1 MNAWMLMNNFLKYI
15 FILSVV
21 FQAAAQDIKPDN
33 NVLFIMVDDL
43 RPELN
48 VYGHDL
54 IKSPNIDALAA
65 AGTTFKRAYC
75 NVPVCGASRA
85 SLLSGVRPTAKR
97 FLKYYS
103 SINEAGPNTQH
114 IVDYFNDRG
123 YTTISNNKI
132 THLKNDI
139 KTWDEEW
146 HPKDISWRNY
156 QDPKN
161 RDLDA
166 NKKPGPAYERLAVED
181 SVYFDAQTA
190 YKSIEDLK
198 KLKANGQPFFLA
210 VGFVKP
216 HLPFTAP
223 KKYWDLY
230 DESKIRLPKQ
240 STFPETAPKIANH
253 KWGELRAY
261 KDIPKE
267 GPIPEDLAKTLIH
280 AYYAS
285 VSFVDAQ
292 IGELINALDALEL
305 RESTVVVLVGDH
317 GWSLSDHGLWAKH
330 SNFEVA
336 LQVPMII
343 SAPGLSENKTSNS
356 VAELVDLYPTLCDLT
371 SGKKPPHLQGNSL
384 ISSLQNPDKIYKT
397 TALARWQKGETLIEN
412 NYFYTE
418 WTLKSNRIQRML
430 YDHSIDPDETVNLA
444 TLRRYDKTV
453 ENLSQQLQLFKKSFN

>member
-1 MNAWMLMNNFLKYI
+1 MNKSLKYI
-15 FILSVV
+15 LV
-21 FQAAAQDIKPDN
+21 FLVTLQVNSQNTNQTP

-48 VYGHDL
+48 VYGKGF
-54 IKSPNIDALAA
+54 IKSPNIDSLASK
-65 AGTTFKRAYC
+65 GVTFNRAYC

-85 SLLSGVRPTAKR
+85 SLLTGIRPTETR

-103 SINEAGPNTQH
+103 SVNEAGSNTQH
-114 IVDYFNDRG
+114 LVDYFNDKG

-146 HPKDISWRNY
+146 YPKDISWRNY
-156 QDPKN
+156 QDAEN
-161 RDLDA
+161 RILNI
-166 NKKPGPAYERLAVED
+166 NKKPAAAYERLDVDD
-181 SVYFDAQTA
+181 SVYFDGQTA
-190 YKSIEDLK
+190 LKTIEDLK
-198 KLKANGQPFFLA
+198 KLKASNQSFFLA

-223 KKYWDLY
+223 KKYWELY
-230 DESKIRLPKQ
+230 DTNKIELPEH
-240 STFPETAPKIANH
+240 STFPESAPRIANH

-267 GPIPEDLAKTLIH
+267 GPIDDDMAKTLIH

-285 VSFVDAQ
+285 VSYVDAQ
-292 IGELINALDALEL
+292 IGKLINALETLQL
-305 RESTVVVLVGDH
+305 RKNTIIVLVGDH

-336 LQVPMII
+336 LQVPLII
-343 SAPGLSENKTSNS
+343 SAPGYIENEKTNS
-356 VAELVDLYPTLCDLT
+356 IAELVDLYPTICDLT
-371 SGKKPPHLQGNSL
+371 FGDSPAHLQGVSL
-384 ISSLQNPDKIYKT
+384 VSSLKNPGKIYKK
-397 TALARWQKGETLIEN
+397 TALARWQKGETLIDDS
-412 NYFYTE
+412 YFYTE

-430 YDHSIDPDETVNLA
+430 YDHSVDPNETVNLA
-444 TLRRYDKTV
+444 PLERHQNLVETLSR
-453 ENLSQQLQLFKKSFN
+453 QLKLFKLSFN

>member
-1 MNAWMLMNNFLKYI
+1 
-15 FILSVV
+15 
-21 FQAAAQDIKPDN
+21 
-33 NVLFIMVDDL
+33 
-43 RPELN
+43 
-48 VYGHDL
+48 
-54 IKSPNIDALAA
+54 
-65 AGTTFKRAYC
+65 
-75 NVPVCGASRA
+75 
-85 SLLSGVRPTAKR
+85 
-97 FLKYYS
+97 
-103 SINEAGPNTQH
+103 
-114 IVDYFNDRG
+114 
-123 YTTISNNKI
+123 
-132 THLKNDI
+132 
-139 KTWDEEW
+139 
-146 HPKDISWRNY
+146 
-156 QDPKN
+156 
-161 RDLDA
+161 
-166 NKKPGPAYERLAVED
+166 
-181 SVYFDAQTA
+181 
-190 YKSIEDLK
+190 
-198 KLKANGQPFFLA
+198 
-210 VGFVKP
+210 
-216 HLPFTAP
+216 
-223 KKYWDLY
+223 KYWDLY

-343 SAPGLSENKTSNS
+343 SAPGLSENKISNS

-453 ENLSQQLQLFKKSFN
+453 ENLSQQLKLFKKSFN

>member
-1 MNAWMLMNNFLKYI
+1 MTLKHGTKNGTPKT
-15 FILSVV
+15 SVGGI
-21 FQAAAQDIKPDN
+21 IK
-33 NVLFIMVDDL
+33 I
-43 RPELN
+43 
-48 VYGHDL
+48 
-54 IKSPNIDALAA
+54 
-65 AGTTFKRAYC
+65 
-75 NVPVCGASRA
+75 
-85 SLLSGVRPTAKR
+85 
-97 FLKYYS
+97 
-103 SINEAGPNTQH
+103 Q
-114 IVDYFNDRG
+114 
-123 YTTISNNKI
+123 
-132 THLKNDI
+132 
-139 KTWDEEW
+139 
-146 HPKDISWRNY
+146 
-156 QDPKN
+156 KN
-161 RDLDA
+161 RDLVV
-166 NKKPGPAYERLAVED
+166 NKQPGPAFERLAVED

-230 DESKIRLPKQ
+230 NESEIRLPKQ

-285 VSFVDAQ
+285 ISFVDAQ
-292 IGELINALDALEL
+292 IGKLINALDALEL
-305 RESTVVVLVGDH
+305 RESTIIVLLGDH

-336 LQVPMII
+336 LQVPLII
-343 SAPGLSENKTSNS
+343 IAPGLSENKTSNS

-371 SGKKPPHLQGNSL
+371 SGKKPQHLQGNSL
-384 ISSLQNPDKIYKT
+384 VLSLKNPEKIYKT

-418 WTLKSNRIQRML
+418 WTLKSNRIHRML
-430 YDHSIDPDETVNLA
+430 YDHSIDPNETVNLA
-444 TLRRYDKTV
+444 TLNRYNKTV
-453 ENLSQQLQLFKKSFN
+453 EILSQQLKLFKKSFN